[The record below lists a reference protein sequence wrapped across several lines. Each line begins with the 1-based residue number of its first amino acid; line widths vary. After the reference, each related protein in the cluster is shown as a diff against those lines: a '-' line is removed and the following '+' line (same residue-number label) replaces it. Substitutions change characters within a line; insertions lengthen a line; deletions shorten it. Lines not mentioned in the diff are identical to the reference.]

1 MGGGIP
7 SRQSVIAAAMLA
19 PFGAGAK
26 AADVDGPL
34 TAWQRQQRVF
44 ERRRDAAQAELDS
57 DPPEPM
63 TNGCKILKRPNSTL
77 AGASDMGST
86 AANFKI
92 RFSHAFTVFRMP
104 MSDSG
109 ARLWRELRC
118 LHQGT

>member
-7 SRQSVIAAAMLA
+7 SRRSVIAAAVLA
-19 PFGAGAK
+19 PFGAK
-26 AADVDGPL
+26 AADVVGPL
-34 TAWQRQQRVF
+34 TAQQRVF

-63 TNGCKILKRPNSTL
+63 TNGCKILKRQNSTL